1 MRLAHTQAEK
11 LYLRRVGNIHMPS
24 SFIPTFTIIYYTDS
38 TTDFWKGQKSSIET
52 EVKLNQVYV

>member
-38 TTDFWKGQKSSIET
+38 TTDFWKGQK
-52 EVKLNQVYV
+52 K